1 MAAHKEKL
9 QGVLAEMAK
18 WSAQKENAT
27 MVRTKETTMYK
38 ETHQDYTE
46 SIQAIMKASRSLKA
60 HRQAE
65 AVSLLTKLP
74 PAATRKVAA
83 FLALHRTKT
92 PELDSLDFSSDR
104 IEDML
109 NELRDK
115 FTDERSKLEK
125 EEMTLHH
132 AHQSLMQ
139 ELTTMMSQ
147 AEAEQSD
154 LTQREASERQ
164 GLGANR
170 ANLADAEASEKEM
183 KTYLEQVT
191 QNCAKKAKDFKERSK
206 LRAGELSAIDK
217 AVDLLSS
224 EEVGRT
230 QGRLSLRQGTALVSL
245 RLPDAQPALRAA
257 EYLQNQA
264 VKFNSRVL
272 FSMATRLSSNA
283 DPMASVRTML
293 NNLITTLE
301 KESSEEMEHRDWCEN
316 EMSANEKAR
325 EDRTSSVETLKTQVD
340 SAESLVAKLG
350 AEITELESQLSEN
363 QESLANQTEARKLE
377 KSENEKTVADAKSAE
392 EAVAKAIEV
401 LRNFYAS
408 SFVQTAATTSRLS
421 AAPKIF
427 DGAYSPSGG
436 DAIIAMLEV
445 VQSDYSKLETTTASQ
460 EMSAQK
466 DFDNLKSEMAILK
479 VQQEKDVEHK
489 KVQKGEKEQEI
500 VGKHADLQNADKEL
514 TAAMEYYEQLKD
526 SCLSTG
532 STAMERAARR
542 TEEIQSL
549 KEAMD
554 LLETGTP

>member
-139 ELTTMMSQ
+139 ELTTMISQ

-191 QNCAKKAKDFKERSK
+191 QNCTKKAKDFKERSK
-206 LRAGELSAIDK
+206 LRAGELSVIDSRGPLVLGGGG
-217 AVDLLSS
+217 ALP
-224 EEVGRT
+224 RT
-230 QGRLSLRQGTALVSL
+230 PVLAPGHSIG
-245 RLPDAQPALRAA
+245 LPP
-257 EYLQNQA
+257 
-264 VKFNSRVL
+264 
-272 FSMATRLSSNA
+272 
-283 DPMASVRTML
+283 
-293 NNLITTLE
+293 I
-301 KESSEEMEHRDWCEN
+301 
-316 EMSANEKAR
+316 AR
-325 EDRTSSVETLKTQVD
+325 CSTSSPCGGIF
-340 SAESLVAKLG
+340 AEPG
-350 AEITELESQLSEN
+350 
-363 QESLANQTEARKLE
+363 R
-377 KSENEKTVADAKSAE
+377 
-392 EAVAKAIEV
+392 
-401 LRNFYAS
+401 
-408 SFVQTAATTSRLS
+408 
-421 AAPKIF
+421 
-427 DGAYSPSGG
+427 
-436 DAIIAMLEV
+436 
-445 VQSDYSKLETTTASQ
+445 
-460 EMSAQK
+460 
-466 DFDNLKSEMAILK
+466 
-479 VQQEKDVEHK
+479 
-489 KVQKGEKEQEI
+489 
-500 VGKHADLQNADKEL
+500 
-514 TAAMEYYEQLKD
+514 
-526 SCLSTG
+526 
-532 STAMERAARR
+532 
-542 TEEIQSL
+542 EIQQPCAVFYGHQV
-549 KEAMD
+549 E
-554 LLETGTP
+554 

>member
-217 AVDLLSS
+217 AMDLLSS

>member
-1 MAAHKEKL
+1 VAAHKEKL